1 MHDISISY
9 NKYKFLGNEFLT
21 WLWYLIENDINIKS
35 MAEDEL
41 AKAEIECNAIVFEIG
56 NCIALENSL
65 GDESV
70 EKISIKGDDAGLE
83 EGKTALKKGAVVT
96 DMNLALRIDDNEW
109 RFNIKG
115 ESMEITS
122 LKTPVA
128 GKIENEDDTEG
139 AVLEKVF
146 LYNRV
151 FEIIDILF
159 YIFIKK
165 RLSKQWKTV
174 DITGIRAWV
183 EL

>member
-1 MHDISISY
+1 MKDISISY

-21 WLWYLIENDINIKS
+21 WLWYLIENDINIKKMVES
-35 MAEDEL
+35 EL
-41 AKAEIECNAIVFEIG
+41 EKAGVECNSVVFEIG
-56 NCIALENSL
+56 NCIALENSP

-96 DMNLALRIDDNEW
+96 DMNLIMHIDDNEW

-128 GKIENEDDTEG
+128 GKVEGEEDTEG

-146 LYNRV
+146 LYNRL
-151 FEIIDILF
+151 FEVIDILF
-159 YIFIKK
+159 HNFIKK
-165 RLSKQWKTV
+165 RISEDWKKV
-174 DITGIRAWV
+174 DITDIREWA